1 MEAKRPSGGLAL
13 DCGRFAGWAMP
24 GGTGELVLVGAGLV
38 AESGRGTAGFPF
50 RAAADRSVVR
60 RTACEGPLLVR
71 HTGDRATPEG

>member
-1 MEAKRPSGGLAL
+1 MT
-13 DCGRFAGWAMP
+13 

-38 AESGRGTAGFPF
+38 AEGGRGKAGFPF